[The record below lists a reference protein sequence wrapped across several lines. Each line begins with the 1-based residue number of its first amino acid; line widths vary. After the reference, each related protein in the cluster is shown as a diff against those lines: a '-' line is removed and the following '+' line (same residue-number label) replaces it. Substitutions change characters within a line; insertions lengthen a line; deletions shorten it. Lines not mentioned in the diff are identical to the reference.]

1 MGTVVCASL
10 HHVLLLSLYPLWWRW
25 VRLPKLNGGVNRI
38 VCMPWS
44 CTPQGVAEVV
54 STVAADSRH
63 WARDQARAATFDR
76 VLVDA
81 PCAGLGVLAKRADLR
96 WRRELSDLVEL
107 TALQVRSR

>member
-1 MGTVVCASL
+1 
-10 HHVLLLSLYPLWWRW
+10 
-25 VRLPKLNGGVNRI
+25 
-38 VCMPWS
+38 
-44 CTPQGVAEVV
+44 VV